1 MQRPCFAL
9 KTLTFHSESTAAGC
23 DFKENFRHSLIEVL
37 PARRAT
43 GAPKALLA
51 SSEEET
57 DIEGDV
63 LPPTPPEAFV
73 SKKVWGAGEARTKN
87 KRTSRSPRISQR
99 RSRSPHVSQRF
110 FWRDVFFQIFF

>member
-1 MQRPCFAL
+1 MAHIRGCSPKNLKKRRQR
-9 KTLTFHSESTAAGC
+9 LTSDG
-23 DFKENFRHSLIEVL
+23 DDM
-37 PARRAT
+37 PARRKRR
-43 GAPKALLA
+43 APKALLA

-87 KRTSRSPRISQR
+87 K
-99 RSRSPHVSQRF
+99 VS
-110 FWRDVFFQIFF
+110 D

>member
-1 MQRPCFAL
+1 ML
-9 KTLTFHSESTAAGC
+9 LTEY
-23 DFKENFRHSLIEVL
+23 R
-37 PARRAT
+37 
-43 GAPKALLA
+43 APKPLLA

-87 KRTSRSPRISQR
+87 R
-99 RSRSPHVSQRF
+99 VS
-110 FWRDVFFQIFF
+110 D